1 MFAKKIFDAIREWAN
16 KKTLPAP
23 PNPATSQTGK
33 EKTAK
38 THILSR
44 AETEKFLQK
53 RWEELRKIH
62 SLSILQE
69 NFRHWPEELICER
82 AREIVAMHSW
92 RFAREELE
100 CFMNSWI
107 VPPDAQKILQ
117 RRYQKFICA
126 LPQKIFTTVE
136 GLHDL
141 FKSHTG
147 TKCSLII
154 PRLFKVLSPLIPKM
168 SQKELDAVWA
178 EIPFECQQTLYP
190 LKEKREEKLFEEK
203 IIYETSLKELEHW
216 YKHYR
221 NLRPLIESRYKRLA
235 EAASPETAR
244 WRASKK
250 DCPEG
255 LRKIAL
261 AAYLKKL
268 RKTHDDY
275 PLEWLCDEAWKCP
288 NAARKEIVTVLKA
301 RIQKTSDTKQIGHLL
316 YKFFNCD
323 EQEIA
328 DLLRAKYAEIIN
340 PLIPRMPANEIV
352 KHYFLKNLL
361 PGWFGEN
368 LLERFRVIIGAL
380 KTPEDLET
388 IGAGYC
394 CDLAEIAINKYKQF
408 LESLKTAK
416 EMEERYQ
423 KAPKDLQTVILR
435 LL

>member
-1 MFAKKIFDAIREWAN
+1 
-16 KKTLPAP
+16 
-23 PNPATSQTGK
+23 
-33 EKTAK
+33 
-38 THILSR
+38 
-44 AETEKFLQK
+44 
-53 RWEELRKIH
+53 
-62 SLSILQE
+62 
-69 NFRHWPEELICER
+69 
-82 AREIVAMHSW
+82 
-92 RFAREELE
+92 
-100 CFMNSWI
+100 
-107 VPPDAQKILQ
+107 
-117 RRYQKFICA
+117 
-126 LPQKIFTTVE
+126 
-136 GLHDL
+136 
-141 FKSHTG
+141 
-147 TKCSLII
+147 
-154 PRLFKVLSPLIPKM
+154 M